1 MRRCVA
7 LFALALTLGL
17 VARAPVLAQAPT
29 RVPTIGVLIPG
40 PATAP
45 SAVPSRE
52 AFERGLKELGWTPGQ
67 TVRVEYRYADGKL
80 ERLRDLA
87 QELAGAKIDVLV
99 ARSTQAIRVAKEATT
114 TGPIVMSASGLDPVQ
129 LGFVASLARPGGN
142 ITGLT
147 LLNDELTVKQLE
159 LLKEVV
165 PRMSRVAA
173 LGSSAVALTP
183 KGRQALDSAARTLG
197 IQLLHVEVRDSVG
210 LDSAFAD
217 AVRAN
222 ANAVLIRADP
232 FVMEANDRRVVTLA
246 DKHRLPAVY
255 WMDTYAQLGGLMSYG
270 ADLLDVHRRSASYVD
285 RILKGAR
292 PADLPIEE
300 PAKFELI
307 VNLKT
312 ARTLGLTVPPSVLAR
327 ANEVIK

>member
-1 MRRCVA
+1 MLKPREVARRIGLAVV
-7 LFALALTLGL
+7 LALSLTLAPL
-17 VARAPVLAQAPT
+17 VAQAQQADKARRIGWLSMGTPT
-29 RVPTIGVLIPG
+29 TTSFL
-40 PATAP
+40 
-45 SAVPSRE
+45 E
-52 AFERGLKELGWTPGQ
+52 GLRELGWIEGRNL
-67 TVRVEYRYADGKL
+67 VIERRYAEGDL
-80 ERLRDLA
+80 SRLPNFA
-87 QELAGAKIDVLV
+87 AELVRLPVEIIIAGDSFAIDP
-99 ARSTQAIRVAKEATT
+99 ARKATKT
-114 TGPIVMSASGLDPVQ
+114 LPIVMTISGDPVGQ
-129 LGFVASLARPGGN
+129 GWVESLGRPGGN

-232 FVMEANDRRVVTLA
+232 FVLEANDRRVVTLA

>member
-1 MRRCVA
+1 MGRRFA
-7 LFALALTLGL
+7 LSALALTLGIAL
-17 VARAPVLAQAPT
+17 PASALAQASA
-29 RVPTIGVLIPG
+29 RVPTIGVLSPS
-40 PATAP
+40 PATSP
-45 SAVPSRE
+45 SAAPSRE
-52 AFERGLKELGWTPGQ
+52 AFEGGLKELGWTPGQ
-67 TVRVEYRYADGKL
+67 TVRVEYRYADGKR
-80 ERLRDLA
+80 ERLDALA
-87 QELAGAKIDVLV
+87 QELVGAKIDVLV
-99 ARSTQAIRVAKEATT
+99 ARSSQGVRAAKEATT
-114 TGPIVMSASGLDPVQ
+114 TVPIVMSASGLDPVQ

-147 LLNDELTVKQLE
+147 LLNDELPVKQLE

-165 PRMSRVAA
+165 PRMSRVVV
-173 LGSSAVALTP
+173 LGSAAVPLNT
-183 KGRQALDSAARTLG
+183 KGRQALDAAARTVG
-197 IQLLHVEVRDSVG
+197 VQVQHVEIRDAAG
-210 LDSAFAD
+210 LDSAFAE
-217 AVRAN
+217 AVRAQ
-222 ANAVLIRADP
+222 ANAVLVQADP
-232 FVMEANDRRVVTLA
+232 FVLEANDRRVVALA

-270 ADLLDVHRRSASYVD
+270 ADLFDVHRRSASYVD

-312 ARTLGLTVPPSVLAR
+312 ARALGLTVPPSVLAR

>member
-87 QELAGAKIDVLV
+87 QELAGAKFDVLV

-114 TGPIVMSASGLDPVQ
+114 TVPIVMSASGLDPVQ

-183 KGRQALDSAARTLG
+183 KGRQA
-197 IQLLHVEVRDSVG
+197 

>member
-1 MRRCVA
+1 MGRR
-7 LFALALTLGL
+7 FAVLALGLALGIS
-17 VARAPVLAQAPT
+17 ASAPSRAQTPA
-29 RVPTIGVLIPG
+29 RVPTVGVLIPG
-40 PATAP
+40 STTAP
-45 SAVPSRE
+45 TFVPSRE

-87 QELAGAKIDVLV
+87 QELVGAKIDVLV
-99 ARSTQAIRVAKEATT
+99 ARSTQAIRAAKEATT
-114 TGPIVMSASGLDPVQ
+114 TVPIVMSASGLDPVQ

-142 ITGLT
+142 VTGLT

-165 PRMSRVAA
+165 PRMSRVVV
-173 LGSSAVALTP
+173 LGSSAVPLNT
-183 KGRQALDSAARTLG
+183 KGRQALDTAARTLG
-197 IQLLHVEVRDSVG
+197 IQVHHVEVHDPAG
-210 LDSAFAD
+210 LDSAFAE
-217 AVRAN
+217 AVRAQ
-222 ANAVLIRADP
+222 ANAVLVRADP
-232 FVMEANDRRVVTLA
+232 FVMEANDRRVVALA

-270 ADLLDVHRRSASYVD
+270 ADLFDVHRRSASYVD

-300 PAKFELI
+300 PTKFELV

-312 ARTLGLTVPPSVLAR
+312 ARALGLTVPPSVLAR